1 MNTNTDTNTK
11 SNIKTNIKIKST
23 VIKTNT
29 PNCSKI
35 STKKCNISD
44 NCSQNLIDKNKL
56 VHEQQNIVSLQSYG
70 CELYDLSKDIVRQT
84 YIILSNYMG
93 INEKNGDLL
102 NNDNIDKIL
111 NNILPNVSKKYTVI
125 TKRRNRKLIPT
136 SDMCMGRKIDSNQC
150 TRRKINSTD
159 YCKSHNRKCPNGRID
174 QKHISNV
181 KVKAKR
187 GRKRKVE
194 FDARHSDP
202 SYVPMWETIIDGD
215 RKLIDKFENVYS
227 YDLKHPVY
235 LGKKSLENTLIK
247 D

>member
-1 MNTNTDTNTK
+1 MKT
-11 SNIKTNIKIKST
+11 KTNIKINKINKIKSS
-23 VIKTNT
+23 IINKDT
-29 PNCSKI
+29 PIISK
-35 STKKCNISD
+35 SYSKSCNISD

-56 VHEQQNIVSLQSYG
+56 IHEQQNSVSIQSYNY
-70 CELYDLSKDIVRQT
+70 ELYDLSKDIVRQT

-93 INEKNGDLL
+93 LNRKNNDLL
-102 NNDNIDKIL
+102 NNENIDKIL
-111 NNILPNVSKKYTVI
+111 KNVLPNISKKYTVI

-136 SDMCMGRKIDSNQC
+136 SDMCMGRKIDGNQC

-174 QKHISNV
+174 ETHINSI

-194 FDARHSDP
+194 FDTRHSDP
-202 SYVPMWETIIDGD
+202 TYIPMWETIIDGD

-227 YDLKHPVY
+227 YDLQHPVY

-247 D
+247 N